1 MLHARAFLAEASEHS
16 KRGGER
22 VRKRAKKRER
32 ERGRRGL
39 GFIGPRQGK
48 KVSS

>member
-22 VRKRAKKRER
+22 VRKRERES